1 MDPAR
6 RRVVITGMGAVC
18 ALGMEIDEI
27 WSAIVAGRSGAGPI
41 RQFPSQSFPV
51 RIGSEVDASAI
62 PLRDVNGLRKYLSR
76 SALFGLWAMD
86 RAWQDARLDG
96 CDLNRWRAG
105 VCIGAST
112 FPVVEGSLPDP
123 RKLIAGDHYNADEY
137 LSLCREHPELLA
149 QRDMPS
155 VSTVLSL
162 RRNLRGPSITVQ
174 SACTSATQAI
184 GESFEMIR
192 RGKVD
197 LLITGGADSMMSVV
211 CVAGFTL
218 LGALTR
224 QNEHPH
230 KASRPFDLKRDGF
243 LIGEGAGLVI
253 LEELQHAL
261 RRKAPIHAEVIGY
274 GSSSDGYRF
283 TDVDPQGLGPAKC
296 MSAALS
302 NAGVKPADVD
312 YINAHG
318 TSTPQNDRVETLAI
332 KHIFHDHA
340 YRVLVSSTKS
350 QLGHLVCAAG
360 GIEVILT
367 TLALQTQIAPPT
379 INLDHP
385 DPDCDLD
392 YVPHEPRHTP
402 MNIAISNSF
411 GFGGQNGT
419 VVLKRWTSPD
429 EFNKG
434 DKRLKVEVESGPAK
448 ASDFAFNG
456 GRLQ

>member
-1 MDPAR
+1 MDPAA

-18 ALGMEIDEI
+18 ALGLEVPEI
-27 WSAIVAGRSGAGPI
+27 WKAVVAGRSGAGPI

-62 PLRDVNGLRKYLSR
+62 PLRDINGLRKYLSR
-76 SALFGLWAMD
+76 STLFGLWAMD
-86 RAWQDARLDG
+86 RAWQDARLED
-96 CDLNRWRAG
+96 CALNRWRAG

-137 LSLCREHPELLA
+137 LSLCRAHPELLA

-162 RRNLRGPSITVQ
+162 RRSLHGPSTTVQ

-184 GESFEMIR
+184 GESFETIR
-192 RGKVD
+192 RGRAD
-197 LLITGGADSMMSVV
+197 LMVTGGADSMMSVV

-224 QNEHPH
+224 QNDCPE

-253 LEELQHAL
+253 LEELEHAL
-261 RRKAPIHAEVIGY
+261 ERNAPIHAEVVGY

-283 TDVDPQGLGPAKC
+283 TDIDPEGTGPARC
-296 MSAALS
+296 MAAALR
-302 NAGVKPADVD
+302 NARLEPKDVD

-332 KHIFHDHA
+332 KRVFQDHA
-340 YRVLVSSTKS
+340 YRTLVSSTKS

-367 TLALQTQIAPPT
+367 TLALQTQTAPPT

-392 YVPHEPRHTP
+392 YVPYESRKAA
-402 MNIAISNSF
+402 MEIAISNSF

-419 VVLKRWTSPD
+419 VVVKRWQPSA
-429 EFNKG
+429 E
-434 DKRLKVEVESGPAK
+434 AK
-448 ASDFAFNG
+448 DG
-456 GRLQ
+456 GAK